1 MIVLSWFFSSPWTEI
16 TAFDHFLEAMPEACN
31 EILSNY
37 VNSNG
42 KSLGAIDLEISYN
55 YKLFLEEYNQGG
67 RKSEIA
73 LLKKICD
80 IDQGSIPLTWWVQN
94 ELQNDESYIH
104 WEFITIIVNTTF
116 REWYWN
122 IQCVKAS
129 CIWNGCLWRGY
140 SICTSSHMLFFLC
153 QSLCLSLYNTRHHLA
168 VRFSQ
173 QLANCFVIG
182 TILVLSLEPKS
193 ISGGRRRGWKK
204 MAHTWTQYDKTLT
217 VPGGCQSAIF

>member
-1 MIVLSWFFSSPWTEI
+1 
-16 TAFDHFLEAMPEACN
+16 MPQKF
-31 EILSNY
+31 IF
-37 VNSNG
+37 
-42 KSLGAIDLEISYN
+42 KRID
-55 YKLFLEEYNQGG
+55 
-67 RKSEIA
+67 
-73 LLKKICD
+73 
-80 IDQGSIPLTWWVQN
+80 
-94 ELQNDESYIH
+94 

-153 QSLCLSLYNTRHHLA
+153 QSLCLSSYNTRHHLA

-204 MAHTWTQYDKTLT
+204 WRIPEHNMIKHWQSQ
-217 VPGGCQSAIF
+217 GGVKVQFFSRPDLFSSHINGMEGEGEVQEASPEREGAQVWG